1 MSEYIYIASD
11 SKLLSGTIG
20 DSGVNFFNTTFYLS
34 ANSLESFFFE
44 ENYDPDEK
52 EKFSFSK
59 HFSNEKYQVASMD
72 LNLPE
77 ENQKKLNKRNKKA
90 LQELLNYIKNH
101 FENTNTTYMEI
112 LFCLNGQENKQLKQK
127 YIVNYDDLSIK
138 DLFYDEHKFLIIKS
152 MVTFWLSCRRMP
164 VPIVSFFRGTIRISS
179 YLIDRESFC

>member
-1 MSEYIYIASD
+1 
-11 SKLLSGTIG
+11 
-20 DSGVNFFNTTFYLS
+20 
-34 ANSLESFFFE
+34 
-44 ENYDPDEK
+44 
-52 EKFSFSK
+52 
-59 HFSNEKYQVASMD
+59 MD

-138 DLFYDEHKFLIIKS
+138 DLFYDEHKFLIIKKQ
-152 MVTFWLSCRRMP
+152 
-164 VPIVSFFRGTIRISS
+164 
-179 YLIDRESFC
+179 D

>member
-20 DSGVNFFNTTFYLS
+20 DTGIDFFNTTFYLS
-34 ANSLESFFFE
+34 SNSLESFFFE
-44 ENYDPDEK
+44 ENYDSDEK

-59 HFSNEKYQVASMD
+59 HFSSKKYQVASID

-101 FENTNTTYMEI
+101 FENTNATYVEI
-112 LFCLNGQENKQLKQK
+112 LFCLNSQENKPLKK
-127 YIVNYDDLSIK
+127 HDHIDYNKLSINDLYYDD
-138 DLFYDEHKFLIIKS
+138 HKFLTVK
-152 MVTFWLSCRRMP
+152 T
-164 VPIVSFFRGTIRISS
+164 
-179 YLIDRESFC
+179 

>member
-101 FENTNTTYMEI
+101 
-112 LFCLNGQENKQLKQK
+112 
-127 YIVNYDDLSIK
+127 
-138 DLFYDEHKFLIIKS
+138 
-152 MVTFWLSCRRMP
+152 
-164 VPIVSFFRGTIRISS
+164 
-179 YLIDRESFC
+179 